1 MTFIHPDLNSFYFVG
16 KILLIDQATVLK
28 MAKLLPKKKKK
39 KDWKNDIMEEP
50 QTTRKY
56 SERNVILYNL
66 ILGRISNCC
75 KRQ

>member
-39 KDWKNDIMEEP
+39 KI
-50 QTTRKY
+50 
-56 SERNVILYNL
+56 
-66 ILGRISNCC
+66 GRMT
-75 KRQ
+75 

>member
-16 KILLIDQATVLK
+16 KILLIDQARQFLK
-28 MAKLLPKKKKK
+28 WLNYYQKKK
-39 KDWKNDIMEEP
+39 KDWKNDVMEEP

-56 SERNVILYNL
+56 SERNVILYNI